1 MSLGGIYFGKLKCD
15 DPEFSDGRKTANFK
29 HCEFQVADE
38 MIYKSN
44 APDFF
49 VDDIPPSMHHEK
61 EKQTHIVCVK
71 ISDANGNSKPI
82 YECKVQAP
90 DSQTLASYISHGIES
105 SQIPYIVKS

>member
-1 MSLGGIYFGKLKCD
+1 LKCD
-15 DPEFSDGRKTANFK
+15 EPEFSDGKKTATFK

-44 APDFF
+44 APQFF
-49 VDDIPPSMHHEK
+49 VDDIPPSLHQEK
-61 EKQTHIVCVK
+61 EKQAHIVCVK
-71 ISDANGNSKPI
+71 ISEDHNSKSKPI

-105 SQIPYIVKS
+105 SQIPYIVRS